1 MSFEKIVDSKAY
13 GFFDWLYRLV
23 VINLLT
29 ILLIL
34 PVITI
39 LPAISACNAT
49 IRDHISGNNQNTI
62 KLYFINFIRFLESS
76 FILWILVVGLLL
88 ISGYSI
94 YFYSGMSQEN
104 ILSQAGFYVM
114 IFMAL
119 IIAFMAV
126 NIPLLIINFP
136 KLPVRG
142 LIKATFFVLGSLCR
156 ENSTILKD
164 VFDKG
169 HSIGIHTYTHEY
181 GRIFK
186 DEESFMGEIE
196 MTVEILKNCLGDNFE
211 TRLFRFPGGCFE
223 DYKRKYIG
231 ILNEKGYVYID
242 WNTLTGDSESLNPK
256 PEHLME
262 RFKETSEG
270 KDQLIVLMH
279 DSSAKGATVKV
290 LPDVI
295 EYLKSH
301 GYEFAVLK

>member
-142 LIKATFFVLGSLCR
+142 LIKATFFVTFKYPLTTLILLGLF
-156 ENSTILKD
+156 ILTL
-164 VFDKG
+164 VMLPFLPI
-169 HSIGIHTYTHEY
+169 SVLIGISLPSYL
-181 GRIFK
+181 GLRITAPIYAYFK
-186 DEESFMGEIE
+186 KIRLDEQITQTEE
-196 MTVEILKNCLGDNFE
+196 DN
-211 TRLFRFPGGCFE
+211 
-223 DYKRKYIG
+223 
-231 ILNEKGYVYID
+231 NE
-242 WNTLTGDSESLNPK
+242 N
-256 PEHLME
+256 
-262 RFKETSEG
+262 
-270 KDQLIVLMH
+270 
-279 DSSAKGATVKV
+279 
-290 LPDVI
+290 
-295 EYLKSH
+295 
-301 GYEFAVLK
+301 

>member
-1 MSFEKIVDSKAY
+1 MNGCRQIIYIAVLAAILSSFCISCKAATAIPDECSYAFAQNNMTFNFTITQSAINGPVRNDETIKYRPEKNE
-13 GFFDWLYRLV
+13 
-23 VINLLT
+23 VINPVEPGDEFEDIISIKVEDIFDCNRKVAFLT
-29 ILLIL
+29 FDDGPSKNITPLVIDIL
-34 PVITI
+34 
-39 LPAISACNAT
+39 
-49 IRDHISGNNQNTI
+49 DE
-62 KLYFINFIRFLESS
+62 YD
-76 FILWILVVGLLL
+76 
-88 ISGYSI
+88 
-94 YFYSGMSQEN
+94 
-104 ILSQAGFYVM
+104 
-114 IFMAL
+114 
-119 IIAFMAV
+119 
-126 NIPLLIINFP
+126 
-136 KLPVRG
+136 
-142 LIKATFFVLGSLCR
+142 IKATFFVLGSLCR
-156 ENSTILKD
+156 ENSAVLKD
-164 VFDKG
+164 AFDKG

-295 EYLKSH
+295 EYLKSQ